1 MEAKKIFTQRNKPIL
16 TEMKNHPCFPK
27 PPEFAGM
34 VWLTVIFSSSFI
46 VVFTGNHPYM
56 D

>member
-34 VWLTVIFSSSFI
+34 VWLTYLQLLLYRG
-46 VVFTGNHPYM
+46 TGKNLCT